1 MLLFLDCDTG
11 IDDAL
16 AIGLLLTHEDVR
28 LIGVGTVN
36 GNTSAVRAAANTA
49 GLLALAGRDDIPVA
63 VGVGEHRADARHVHG
78 DNGVGGVALPEG
90 APHDPRTAAGMLVD
104 LAREHA
110 GALHVLATGPCTN
123 LAAALRAEP
132 RLPELVASVTV
143 MGGALRVRGNINP
156 YAEFNIAADPL
167 AAAAVFAA
175 GWPVTL
181 VPLDVTL
188 EHRWTTRDW
197 QRLGGSP
204 LNDALHAM
212 LPTYFDAYE
221 ARFETREIALH
232 DPLAAGIAVGDLT
245 PAEAPSLKLGVDP
258 TTGQILEQPGAG
270 PRVRVVLSLTAPAG
284 PAMLQRLLDAS
295 TAAAPQTAS
304 PDAHPGAY

>member
-1 MLLFLDCDTG
+1 MLLYLDCDTG

-16 AIGLLLTHEDVR
+16 AIGLLLAHDDVR
-28 LIGVGTVN
+28 LIGIGTVN
-36 GNTSAVRAAANTA
+36 GNTTAVQAAANTA
-49 GLLALAGRDDIPVA
+49 GLLALAGRADIPIA
-63 VGVGEHRADARHVHG
+63 VGVGERRDEARHVHG
-78 DNGVGGVALPEG
+78 DNGVGGVTLPAGG
-90 APHDPRTAAGMLVD
+90 ADDPRTAAGMLVD

-132 RLPELVASVTV
+132 RLPDLVASVTV
-143 MGGALRVRGNINP
+143 MGGALRVPGNINP
-156 YAEFNIAADPL
+156 YAEFNIATDPH

-188 EHRWTTRDW
+188 EHRWTTADW

-204 LNDALHAM
+204 LNDALHEM
-212 LPTYFDAYE
+212 LPAYFDAYE
-221 ARFETREIALH
+221 SRFESREIALH

-245 PAEAPSLKLGVDP
+245 PDEAPSLKLGVDP
-258 TTGQILEQPGAG
+258 ATGQVLEETGDG

-284 PAMLQRLLDAS
+284 PAMLDRLLSAPK
-295 TAAAPQTAS
+295 TAAPAATPEHHRPAT
-304 PDAHPGAY
+304 D